1 MKGSTILILM
11 FILILLIVA
20 SSTVYVVPE
29 GKQAIVTQFGKLVK
43 DRTTAGL
50 YFKIPLAQDVH
61 MLEKRLLPW
70 DGDPQDMPTKD
81 KRRIGIDV
89 WARWRIVDP
98 RKFFTAVGTE
108 NNGQQRLDER
118 VDSAARAVVANYN
131 LIEVVRSTNQKLQYE
146 SEELENDWALRREQI
161 FTGREKMEKELKEI
175 ASEGLKATFGMELV
189 DVHIKRINYVP
200 SVREKV
206 YERMRSERMRIA
218 KLYESEAK
226 EERNRI
232 LGQTRKELDEIEGDM
247 QQRSAEIR
255 GEADA
260 QVIRITA
267 AAFGK
272 SPEFYEFLRRLE
284 AYKNTLTG
292 KTRLVLSTKNAFLQ
306 QFHGTTDKSAE

>member
-11 FILILLIVA
+11 FTLILLIVA
-20 SSTVYVVPE
+20 SGAVYIVPE
-29 GKQAIVTQFGKLVK
+29 GQQAIVTQFGKLVK
-43 DRTTAGL
+43 DRTKAGL

-161 FTGREKMEKELKEI
+161 FTGREKMEKELKVI
-175 ASEGLKATFGMELV
+175 ASEGLMETFGMELV

>member
-1 MKGSTILILM
+1 MKGSTILTLM
-11 FILILLIVA
+11 FTLILLIVA
-20 SSTVYVVPE
+20 SSAVYVVPE
-29 GKQAIVTQFGKLVK
+29 GRQAIITQFGKLVA
-43 DRTTAGL
+43 DRTEAGL

-161 FTGREKMEKELKEI
+161 FTGREKMEKELKDI
-175 ASEGLKATFGMELV
+175 ASEGLKETFGMELV

-232 LGQTRKELDEIEGDM
+232 LGQTRKELDEIEGEM

-255 GEADA
+255 GKADA
-260 QVIRITA
+260 QVIQITA

-292 KTRLVLSTKNAFLQ
+292 KTRLVLSTRNAFLQ